1 MRKKIKILIGAMLG
15 FGIVASIYTAAQ
27 LTKLRDSDILD
38 VSFDEE
44 EDEWG
49 F

>member
-1 MRKKIKILIGAMLG
+1 MTKKIKIFIVLFLG
-15 FGIVASIYTAAQ
+15 LGVSTFIYGAAQ

-38 VSFDEE
+38 VQFDDDEE
-44 EDEWG
+44 EW